1 MQDSPACLCGGLKNN
16 VGLKE
21 IRMKFSR
28 TITAAAFV
36 VITLFCVNAVHAGA
50 IRLGMTPE
58 PYMPFTQ
65 INKAGI
71 WEGFEADLTQAVF
84 EKMGIEHKI
93 SQMAWEGLIPSLTA
107 NKVDLIIGAF
117 SITDERRKV
126 VDFSMSYYTAPSV
139 FVGMKSD
146 KAKIQDKPVAD
157 GRVVDPKSLAKK
169 IIGVQNA
176 SIQSDYVKKFLDGVD
191 SKSYSAADN
200 AVADLTAGRIDYVFM
215 DFQYIKSF
223 LDSKEG
229 VDYEVKH
236 EAPANAILGEG
247 IGYAVR
253 KGDRATLEKIDAAL
267 VELAK
272 DGSIEAMVLKWFPT
286 N

>member
-1 MQDSPACLCGGLKNN
+1 
-16 VGLKE
+16 
-21 IRMKFSR
+21 MKFLR
-28 TITAAAFV
+28 TITTAAFV
-36 VITLFCVNAVHAGA
+36 VITLFSVTALHADP

-65 INKAGI
+65 INQAGV

-84 EKMGIEHKI
+84 KKMGIEHTI

-107 NKVDLIIGAF
+107 NKVDFIIGAF

-126 VDFSMSYYTAPSV
+126 VDFSTSYYTAPSV

-146 KAKIQDKPVAD
+146 KATILDKLLAD
-157 GRVVDPKSLAKK
+157 GKVVDPKSLTKK

-176 SIQSDYVKKFLDGVD
+176 SIQADYVKKFLNTVD

-215 DFQYIKSF
+215 DLQYIKAF

-229 VDYEVKH
+229 ADYEVKH
-236 EAPANAILGEG
+236 EAPANVILGEG

-253 KGDRATLEKIDAAL
+253 KGDAATLNKIDAAL
-267 VELAK
+267 AELVK
-272 DGSIEAMVLKWFPT
+272 EGSIETLVQKWFPIK
-286 N
+286 

>member
-1 MQDSPACLCGGLKNN
+1 
-16 VGLKE
+16 
-21 IRMKFSR
+21 MKFSS
-28 TITAAAFV
+28 TITAAALFV
-36 VITLFCVNAVHAGA
+36 VTLFTISASAGYA
-50 IRLGMTPE
+50 GTIRLGMTPE

-65 INKAGI
+65 INQAGV
-71 WEGFEADLTQAVF
+71 WEGFEADLTRAVF

-107 NKVDLIIGAF
+107 NKIDFIIGAF
-117 SITDERRKV
+117 SITEERRKV

-146 KAKIQDKPVAD
+146 KTKFFDKPVAD
-157 GRVVDPKSLAKK
+157 KKGMVVDTKDLSKK

-176 SIQSDYVKKFLDGVD
+176 SIQAAYVEKYLSKID
-191 SKSYSAADN
+191 SKSYPAADN
-200 AVADLTAGRIDYVFM
+200 AIADLTAGRIDYVFM
-215 DFQYIKSF
+215 DLQYIKAF

-236 EAPANAILGEG
+236 EAPANVILGEG

-253 KGDRATLEKIDAAL
+253 KNDKATLEKIDSALAAL
-267 VELAK
+267 KKE
-272 DGSIEAMVLKWFPT
+272 GSLDTMVQKWFPSK
-286 N
+286 